1 MPHTGFGNDVVSE
14 FAHMIYGAF
23 EHDRLETLLVIQVGM
38 HGGHRQIMMR
48 MLNTGQSLGKTAF
61 VMIVDVG

>member
-14 FAHMIYGAF
+14 FARMIYGVF

-48 MLNTGQSLGKTAF
+48 MLNTGQSLG
-61 VMIVDVG
+61 